1 MFFRGRNKPH
11 LQRASD
17 RAPPVEAARGRD
29 HLLEAVI
36 AHEGVGLAFQPQ
48 IEPVSGKVTGV
59 EALARWS
66 MAKPE
71 RLFARAAAAG
81 LAERL
86 SRLVQRKALR
96 AAGAWEGPLRRL
108 SLSINVLP
116 EDLARR
122 GYDQW
127 LLDEMEAA
135 CIAPERL
142 TVEITES
149 ALLSDYEA
157 IGEKLARLREAGVA
171 IAVDD
176 FGSGYANMAYLA
188 NLPLDALKIDRS
200 LVTGISNGSRDQ
212 IVVKAMIRLA
222 RELDLKVI
230 VEGVESIGQLAL
242 LAQWGC
248 DLYQGFIGAGPLDE
262 AELMRFVEV
271 SGAEAA

>member
-1 MFFRGRNKPH
+1 MFFRGRNK
-11 LQRASD
+11 QRRQRESD
-17 RAPPVEAARGRD
+17 RAAPVQRVRGRD

-36 AHEGVGLAFQPQ
+36 AHEGIGLAFQPQ

-66 MAKPE
+66 GVKPE

-96 AAGAWEGPLRRL
+96 SAGAWEGPLRRL
-108 SLSINVLP
+108 RLSINVLP

-127 LLDEMEAA
+127 LLDEVEAA
-135 CIAPERL
+135 CMAPERL

-149 ALLSDYEA
+149 ALLSDYDA
-157 IGEKLARLREAGVA
+157 IGEKLARLRAAGIT

-200 LVTGISNGSRDQ
+200 LVTGISDGRRDQ

-222 RELDLKVI
+222 RELGLKVV
-230 VEGVESIGQLAL
+230 VEGVESTAQLAL
-242 LAQWGC
+242 LAHWGC
-248 DLYQGFIGAGPLDE
+248 DLYQGFIGAGPLE
-262 AELMRFVEV
+262 EVELMRFVEV
-271 SGAEAA
+271 SDARAA